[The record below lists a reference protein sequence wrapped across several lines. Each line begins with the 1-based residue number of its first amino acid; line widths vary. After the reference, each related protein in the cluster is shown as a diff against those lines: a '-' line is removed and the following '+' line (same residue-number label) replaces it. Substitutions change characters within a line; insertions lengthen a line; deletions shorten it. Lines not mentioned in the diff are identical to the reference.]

1 MSVME
6 KHTRSYLQ
14 LIKPGITVSN
24 SMTAAAGF
32 LLAASHFGFSWAE
45 FAGTVVGVALIIA
58 SACVVNNMLDR
69 GIDSRMSRTKG
80 REIAAGHIPL
90 YMAAIYAVVLGTL
103 GMALLSVSS
112 NLVTLLLGA
121 LSYVWYVVV
130 YGMAK
135 RTTPLSTAIG
145 AVCGALPPMAGYTA
159 VAGHI
164 DATAWALF
172 WILMVWQ
179 MPHFY
184 AIAVFREKDYRAA
197 GLPVWSVVLGAEST
211 KAQILFWVVVFAF
224 VVSLPTVLG
233 STGSI
238 YLAVMLALSAY
249 WIGQGM
255 WYYRRENTERWSK
268 RMFGVSL
275 VILLIFCIAISVGG
289 YIA

>member
-1 MSVME
+1 ME
-6 KHTRSYLQ
+6 KRTRSYLQ

-32 LLAASHFGFSWAE
+32 LLAASHFGFSWTV
-45 FAGTVVGVALIIA
+45 FGGTVVGVALIIA

-69 GIDSRMSRTKG
+69 GIDARMSRTKG
-80 REIAAGHIPL
+80 REIATGHISL
-90 YMAAIYAVVLGTL
+90 HLAAIYAVVLGFL
-103 GMALLSVSS
+103 GLVLLYVST
-112 NLVTLLLGA
+112 NHVTVLLGI
-121 LSYVWYVVV
+121 LSYVWYVAV

-159 VAGHI
+159 LSGHI

-179 MPHFY
+179 LPHFY

-197 GLPVWSVVLGAEST
+197 GLPVWSVVLGAESA

-224 VVSLPTVLG
+224 VVSLPTILG
-233 STGSI
+233 ATGSI
-238 YLAVMLALSAY
+238 YLAVMLALSVY
-249 WIGQGM
+249 WIGQGV
-255 WYYRRENTERWSK
+255 WYYRRESTERWAK

-275 VILLIFCIAISVGG
+275 IVLLVFCAAISIGG